1 MAIKSFLQICKKEKN
16 IYVEKSVGIDKW
28 YGTIILNKVTVT
40 PSSTIQ
46 PTQIT
51 LSILFYPHNYTSL
64 LEYHQELLRNT
75 RSYVVYQN
83 VVHSL

>member
-1 MAIKSFLQICKKEKN
+1 MLQ
-16 IYVEKSVGIDKW
+16 Y
-28 YGTIILNKVTVT
+28 VT
-40 PSSTIQ
+40 PSSAIQ
-46 PTQIT
+46 PAQIT

-83 VVHSL
+83 VVPSPRDPGIHGIWMGGGDAVN